1 MAQVIPLHPASQG
14 IGKRRHHSIMN
25 HSFSAQVLLNKH
37 FVIMVGATLA
47 VALVCFVII
56 VGATLAVALV
66 CTNISKQ
73 AAP

>member
-1 MAQVIPLHPASQG
+1 
-14 IGKRRHHSIMN
+14 MN